1 MWTFVRNDRG
11 SALVTALF
19 FITGLTA
26 IATVIVFVTGAERKV
41 AHNEYTHMRAF
52 NSSDAGSEE
61 AINWLRTQ
69 VFPPDEDPGN
79 QNKVMDQTTYAAL
92 YDANATTQ
100 LDNRYLYDITFAGAQ
115 WNPAYGTDWVDY
127 NYTIDAEG
135 ASAQE
140 SSTNIEVQAS
150 RLFANTS
157 GGY

>member
-1 MWTFVRNDRG
+1 MFVRNDRG

-26 IATVIVFVTGAERKV
+26 IATIIVFVTGAERKV

-61 AINWLRTQ
+61 AINWLRIQ
-69 VFPPDEDPGN
+69 LFPPDEDPGN
-79 QNKVMDQTTYAAL
+79 DNKVLDQGTYASL
-92 YDANATTQ
+92 YDPNASTQ
-100 LDNRYLYDITFAGAQ
+100 LDNRYQYDITYAGKS
-115 WNPAYGTDWVDY
+115 WNPAYGTEWVDY
-127 NYTIDAEG
+127 NYTIESQG

-150 RLFANTS
+150 RLFVNPT

>member
-26 IATVIVFVTGAERKV
+26 IATIIVFVTGAERKV

-52 NSSDAGSEE
+52 NSSDAGTEE
-61 AINWLRTQ
+61 AINWLRIQ
-69 VFPPDEDPGN
+69 GFPPDEDPN
-79 QNKVMDQTTYAAL
+79 NDNKVLDQTTHAPL
-92 YDANATTQ
+92 YDPNASYQ
-100 LDNRYLYDITFAGAQ
+100 EDNRYLYDITYAGKS
-115 WNPAYGTDWVDY
+115 WNPAYGTEWVDY

-140 SSTNIEVQAS
+140 SSTNIEVQAG

>member
-1 MWTFVRNDRG
+1 MTNLVRNDRG

-26 IATVIVFVTGAERKV
+26 IATIIVFVTGAERKV

-52 NSSDAGSEE
+52 NSSDAGTEE
-61 AINWLRTQ
+61 AINWLRFQ
-69 VFPPDEDPGN
+69 AFPPDEDPNN
-79 QNKVMDQTTYAAL
+79 QNKVLDLDDFKAL
-92 YDANATTQ
+92 YAPNTSNQETNQ
-100 LDNRYLYDITFAGAQ
+100 YLYDITYSGMR
-115 WNPAYGTDWVDY
+115 WNPEYGTDWVDY
-127 NYTIDAEG
+127 NYTIDAQG

-140 SSTNIEVQAS
+140 SSTNIQVQAS

>member
-1 MWTFVRNDRG
+1 MRSLVGSERG

-41 AHNEYTHMRAF
+41 AHNEYTHVRSL
-52 NSSDAGSEE
+52 NSGDAGSEL
-61 AINWLRTQ
+61 AINWLRRQ
-69 VFPPDEDPGN
+69 AFPPDEDPN
-79 QNKVMDQTTYAAL
+79 NANKVMDQTSYTAL
-92 YDANATTQ
+92 TDPNATYNE
-100 LDNRYLYDITFAGAQ
+100 DNRYQIDITQDGFR
-115 WNPAYGTDWVDY
+115 WNPNFGNDYVDY
-127 NYTIDAEG
+127 NYTIESQG

-150 RLFANTS
+150 RLFVNPT